1 MLDLIESAST
11 SLSRAEQ
18 RVAEWVLAHPRQTI
32 EGSVRDVAAAAGT
45 SEPSVIRFCRSVG
58 LSGFRELKIRL
69 TESLTQPRTYLHRH
83 VTPED
88 TIGDAV
94 SKVMDSS
101 IQALIEMRRLVTAL
115 PIERAVTAMADAR
128 QLIFVGLGASA
139 SVARDA
145 RHKFFRLGLP
155 CATAVDAP
163 TIVQS
168 AAIADPQD
176 VFVMVSHSGQWRDLQ
191 HAIALAMRRGAQVIV
206 ITSAASPLTQ
216 TDALV
221 LACPAAEDTTHF
233 TPMSSRLA
241 HLALLD
247 ALQVGLTLRL
257 GETGLA
263 TLKASKDALGHFRQ
277 DSARN
282 VERSAD
288 GH

>member
-1 MLDLIESAST
+1 MLDTIERATST
-11 SLSRAEQ
+11 LSRAEQ
-18 RVAEWVLAHPRQTI
+18 RVAEWILAHPRQTI

-69 TESLTQPRTYLHRH
+69 TESLTQPHTYLHRH
-83 VTPED
+83 VTPD
-88 TIGDAV
+88 DSIGDAV

-101 IQALIEMRRLVTAL
+101 IQALIEVRRQVHAL
-115 PIERAVTAMADAR
+115 PLEEAVTMMANAR

-139 SVARDA
+139 SVACDA

-168 AAIADPQD
+168 AAIADPRD
-176 VFVMVSHSGQWRDLQ
+176 VFVVVSHSGNWPDLQ
-191 HAIALAMRRGAQVIV
+191 HAIALAMQRRAQVIA
-206 ITSAASPLTQ
+206 ITSVGSPLAQ
-216 TDALV
+216 SDALV
-221 LACPAAEDTTHF
+221 LACPAAEDTSHF

-247 ALQVGLTLRL
+247 ALQVALTLRL
-257 GETGLA
+257 GQSGLA
-263 TLKASKDALGHFRQ
+263 TLKTSKDALGHFRL
-277 DSARN
+277 DGPR
-282 VERSAD
+282 VIERGSET
-288 GH
+288 H